1 MLISEGRN
9 NMRYGR
15 RFLLIQEVLMPKHYE
30 FRFVEGVYSHFLPTY
45 AGTYF
50 LFLKY
55 RTWKTKQDHGEQGLD

>member
-1 MLISEGRN
+1 
-9 NMRYGR
+9 
-15 RFLLIQEVLMPKHYE
+15 MPKHYE